1 MRDMKSY
8 PQNITVIF
16 FSNPQNV
23 CTVSS
28 YLTPYIYQLPW
39 LFSDISTNSL
49 MFLPPG
55 SRV

>member
-8 PQNITVIF
+8 PQNITVIIF
-16 FSNPQNV
+16 ANAQNV

-28 YLTPYIYQLPW
+28 YLTPYIYQLLW

-55 SRV
+55 GRV

>member
-1 MRDMKSY
+1 MRDMKNY
-8 PQNITVIF
+8 PQNVTVIIF
-16 FSNPQNV
+16 TNPQNV

-28 YLTPYIYQLPW
+28 YLTPYIYQLLW

-55 SRV
+55 GRV